1 MEPSRVDADL
11 SLAGSTALITG
22 AAQGIGRAIAELFAR
37 KGASLVLVDV
47 KPEVRELGVL
57 LARTPANALPIVA
70 DLTVTPE
77 LDRVVSEAERLTGR
91 VDILVNNAGVAL
103 LGDALSLGEE
113 AWDRTLALNLT
124 APFLLAQRVGRGMTR
139 RGHGRIINIAS
150 QASVIGLEGHAAYCA
165 SKAGLVGLARVL
177 ALEWA
182 RFGVTVNCI
191 SPTVTLT
198 ELGRK
203 AWAGEVGEAMK
214 RKIPAQRFAEPEEVA
229 AAALYLASSAADM
242 INGTNLLIDG
252 GYTAQ

>member
-1 MEPSRVDADL
+1 MERKGIDAEL
-11 SLAGSTALITG
+11 SLAGLTALITG

-37 KGASLVLVDV
+37 QGASLVLVDV
-47 KPEVRELGVL
+47 KPEIREVSAA
-57 LARTPANALPIVA
+57 LAGTPVKTLPIVA
-70 DLTVTPE
+70 DLTVTTE
-77 LDRVVSEAERLTGR
+77 LDRVVTEAARLTGR
-91 VDILVNNAGVAL
+91 IDILVNNAGIAL
-103 LGDALSLGEE
+103 LGDAQSLSEE
-113 AWDRTLALNLT
+113 AWDRTLDLNLT
-124 APFLLAQRVGRGMTR
+124 APFLLAQRVGRGMIR
-139 RGHGRIINIAS
+139 QGHGRIINIAS

-203 AWAGEVGEAMK
+203 AWAGDVGEAMK

-229 AAALYLASSAADM
+229 AAALYLASAAAEM
-242 INGTNLLIDG
+242 VNGTNLLIDG